1 MMNVTASFHGILA
14 DWVGTRS
21 AKFNLPSA
29 ATYADLM
36 TAIRRGYAQNMPPQL
51 WDDRKNM
58 FKNQVIVAGKG
69 PIADIVNLPLNDDE
83 VVEFL
88 LMIAGG

>member
-1 MMNVTASFHGILA
+1 MNVTASFHGILA

-21 AKFNLPSA
+21 ASFDLSSA

-36 TAIRRGYAQNMPPQL
+36 AAIHRRYARNMPDQL
-51 WDDRKNM
+51 WDDQKHM

-69 PIADIVNLPLNDDE
+69 RISDIVNLPLNDDE